1 MELIISN
8 EITIIDPTPEVRQW
22 VYDRL
27 KVPNPDY
34 ANKVKLGLWLGSTP
48 KELKLYRVSGDSI
61 IIPYG
66 VRKSLFYAFP
76 DLRTIRHE
84 CVFAENKPVNYN
96 ADIKLYNYQE
106 KAVNELV
113 YACGGILQSKAGS
126 GKTRMGIALIC
137 ALGKKT
143 LWLTHTNELL
153 NQSYNAAAE
162 FIDKKLLGKITA
174 GKIQI
179 ADGITFATVQ
189 TLCKADLQALRYEWD
204 MIVTDE
210 CFSCDTLISTID
222 GYKKIKD
229 IDYGDMVLSYNHDTC
244 KAEYKPVIYKFC
256 KGAESVLTVTTE
268 FGKMVLT
275 GNHPVYTQRGYIK
288 AEELANGDYVLR
300 DMSETCGFTEDEGK
314 QQEQGKK
321 KWIRLL
327 FDRMFKER
335 RETSHRM
342 DGRNEEKGFGTYE
355 RTEQNRS
362 VYQTKTINENKQSY
376 EQTRDKGKGIKD
388 IKRTRSQTAC
398 KRWKWNGTYRTTENI
413 NGCVDGIRN
422 DSRICSTNK
431 EKTRGLS
438 YLLQDRYSNSKQN
451 DSNRNRWKFTLLAKK
466 TRTGQE
472 ENRLFKWVRVESIK
486 VQEQTSDGTFS
497 GLCADGN
504 VYNIGVEDNHNYF
517 ANDILVH
524 NCHRCSGTVSKA
536 TMFSKVLNNLAARY
550 KYGLSATLHRAD
562 GLIKCTYALLGGVAY
577 TVPDS
582 VVNTMRVEIQKRE
595 TGVQISRQCLDT
607 DGTLCYAKLI
617 NYLAENAKRNIQI
630 CDDIE
635 ELANRGHSIILLSDR
650 VEHLNVIHYNLQPE
664 YQRDTVVLH
673 GKVKKADREIALDQ
687 MRNKEKRIL
696 LATYQL
702 AKEGLDVPCLDRLLL
717 ATPVKDYA
725 IVVQSVGRIARV
737 CDGKGTPVVYDYVD
751 DIGYLQGM
759 WKKRCTHYRKDGC
772 IL

>member
-1 MELIISN
+1 MELTISN
-8 EITIIDPTPEVRQW
+8 EITIHNPTPEVRQW

-66 VRKSLFYAFP
+66 VYKSLVYAFP
-76 DLRTIRHE
+76 ELRTIRHE

-96 ADIKLYNYQE
+96 ADIKLYSYQE
-106 KAVNELV
+106 NAVQSLIR
-113 YACGGILQSKAGS
+113 ASGGILQSKAGS

-137 ALGKKT
+137 ALGVKT

-174 GKIQI
+174 GKVQI

-189 TLCKADLQALRYEWD
+189 TLCKADLNALRYEWD
-204 MIVTDE
+204 MIVVDE
-210 CFSCDTLISTID
+210 
-222 GYKKIKD
+222 
-229 IDYGDMVLSYNHDTC
+229 
-244 KAEYKPVIYKFC
+244 
-256 KGAESVLTVTTE
+256 
-268 FGKMVLT
+268 
-275 GNHPVYTQRGYIK
+275 
-288 AEELANGDYVLR
+288 
-300 DMSETCGFTEDEGK
+300 
-314 QQEQGKK
+314 
-321 KWIRLL
+321 
-327 FDRMFKER
+327 
-335 RETSHRM
+335 
-342 DGRNEEKGFGTYE
+342 
-355 RTEQNRS
+355 
-362 VYQTKTINENKQSY
+362 
-376 EQTRDKGKGIKD
+376 
-388 IKRTRSQTAC
+388 
-398 KRWKWNGTYRTTENI
+398 
-413 NGCVDGIRN
+413 
-422 DSRICSTNK
+422 
-431 EKTRGLS
+431 
-438 YLLQDRYSNSKQN
+438 
-451 DSNRNRWKFTLLAKK
+451 
-466 TRTGQE
+466 
-472 ENRLFKWVRVESIK
+472 
-486 VQEQTSDGTFS
+486 
-497 GLCADGN
+497 
-504 VYNIGVEDNHNYF
+504 
-517 ANDILVH
+517 
-524 NCHRCSGTVSKA
+524 CHRCSGTVSKA

-562 GLIKCTYALLGGVAY
+562 GLIKCTYALVGGVAY

-582 VVNTMRVEIQKRE
+582 VVNTMRVEIQKRD
-595 TGVQISRQCLDT
+595 TRVQISRQCLDT

-617 NYLAENAKRNIQI
+617 NYLAENPKRNIQI

-635 ELANRGHSIILLSDR
+635 DLANRGHSIILLSDR

-673 GKVKKADREIALDQ
+673 GKVKKSDREIALDQ

>member
-1 MELIISN
+1 MELTISN
-8 EITIIDPTPEVRQW
+8 EITIHDPTAEVICWVREHLVVDNPE
-22 VYDRL
+22 
-27 KVPNPDY
+27 Y
-34 ANKVKLGLWLGSTP
+34 ANKQRLGLWLGSTP
-48 KELKLYRVSGDSI
+48 RHLNLYRTSGDSI
-61 IIPYG
+61 IVSYG
-66 VRKSLFYAFP
+66 VYKSLVHAFP
-76 DLRTIRHE
+76 ELENAQNTLDFAPIRH
-84 CVFAENKPVNYN
+84 VNYCKG
-96 ADIKLYNYQE
+96 IKLYPYQE
-106 KAVNELV
+106 NAVKGLID
-113 YACGGILQSKAGS
+113 AKGGILQSKAGS

-137 ALGKKT
+137 ALGVKT

-189 TLCKADLQALRYEWD
+189 TLCKADLNALRYEWD
-204 MIVTDE
+204 MIVVDE

-256 KGAESVLTVTTE
+256 KGAENILTVTTE

-288 AEELANGDYVLR
+288 AEELTNGDYVLQ
-300 DMSETCGFTEDEGK
+300 DMSETCRFIEKAEGDCKAK
-314 QQEQGKK
+314 QIKGLCFLFERLRSKITVDGRKK
-321 KWIRLL
+321 K
-327 FDRMFKER
+327 
-335 RETSHRM
+335 
-342 DGRNEEKGFGTYE
+342 KGFRTDE
-355 RTEQNRS
+355 RAEQNRS
-362 VYQTKTINENKQSY
+362 VYQAKTINENKQPY

-398 KRWKWNGTYRTTENI
+398 KRWKWNRTYRTTENI
-413 NGCVDGIRN
+413 NGCVDGTGIK
-422 DSRICSTNK
+422 SRVCCTNK
-431 EKTRGLS
+431 EKKRRLS
-438 YLLQDRYSNSKQN
+438 NLLQDRCSNSKQN

-472 ENRLFKWVRVESIK
+472 ENRLFKWVRVESVE

-524 NCHRCSGTVSKA
+524 NCHRCSGTLTKA

-562 GLIKCTYALLGGVAY
+562 GLIKCTYALVGGVAY

-582 VVNTMRVEIQKRE
+582 VVNTMRVEIQKRD
-595 TGVQISRQCLDT
+595 TRVQISRQCLDT
-607 DGTLCYAKLI
+607 DGTLCYARLI
-617 NYLAENAKRNIQI
+617 NYLAEHPARNELITLNIQ
-630 CDDIE
+630 
-635 ELANRGHSIILLSDR
+635 ELACKGHSIILLSDR
-650 VEHLNVIHYNLQPE
+650 VEHLNIIYNMLAKPFKEYAVI
-664 YQRDTVVLH
+664 LH

-759 WKKRCTHYRKDGC
+759 WKKRCAHYRKDGC